1 MKNIDM
7 LDMTDQQ
14 LNLALAEL
22 VYNARECRRD
32 TDSRVVI
39 IGDFGTYNT
48 HPLTGDWKKAKWRD
62 TPEEAWE
69 DIPNYCN
76 DPATSLEVQAAAC
89 EVHPNT
95 YIRYLEKIKWG
106 QSTGWK
112 VSNRVVAQLCNA
124 SPRERAEA
132 AFMTL
137 SDRD

>member
-1 MKNIDM
+1 M

-14 LNLALAEL
+14 INRALAEL
-22 VYNARECRRD
+22 MGY
-32 TDSRVVI
+32 RVVNLNPEWWRNKAYWVLNEPLEERQH
-39 IGDFGTYNT
+39 IGKGTE
-48 HPLTGDWKKAKWRD
+48 D
-62 TPEEAWE
+62 EAWCE
-69 DIPNYCN
+69 APDYCN
-76 DPATSLEVQAAAC
+76 DAAASLEVQAAAC

-132 AFMTL
+132 AYMTL
-137 SDRD
+137 SSRV